1 MKAVL
6 LSSIPLPYH
15 KIGSWSKRYSELLS
29 SKENPFDYV
38 ICPKLDDKLSESGFV
53 KYLYAKRYKPEKL
66 FKVYYRFYYYFFLKQ
81 LLSIIKKEKQL
92 VIQIVDNVKLL
103 NEVHD
108 FLTDKKIRNKCV
120 IIFNSCGYSYYFN
133 PSEGIKFY
141 DKIDHMI
148 YSTNEAYQFEMN
160 RYSYITSKVSIIP
173 NGIDS
178 IGFHK
183 LTNVEKIKE
192 KQKIGFNDK
201 KVVLWLSQDRKKK
214 GLHILIEAWKNSNL
228 MNSNEYVLL
237 IIGTSKVA
245 IEDNINF
252 LGKIP
257 NNLLPK
263 YYQCSDYYLFTTLF
277 HEGFG
282 LSIAEAIKC
291 GTTCFTSNIAP
302 MKEVVKDGKLSYLVD
317 NPNKV
322 SSWLD
327 VLNKIGE
334 KKIQKIDIDK
344 TELDELYSLKKWSES
359 MSEIV
364 LQEKN
369 KKNIYS

>member
-183 LTNVEKIKE
+183 LTNVEKIISIGTVSVYPDNTTIPFEE
-192 KQKIGFNDK
+192 KNIWKGYPQEDNAPYGIAKRIMHTHSLSYRKQYNFNSIMMILTNLYGPGDNFNKDTSHVIAALIRRFYEAKKIM
-201 KVVLWLSQDRKKK
+201 KKK
-214 GLHILIEAWKNSNL
+214 
-228 MNSNEYVLL
+228 
-237 IIGTSKVA
+237 
-245 IEDNINF
+245 
-252 LGKIP
+252 
-257 NNLLPK
+257 
-263 YYQCSDYYLFTTLF
+263 
-277 HEGFG
+277 
-282 LSIAEAIKC
+282 
-291 GTTCFTSNIAP
+291 
-302 MKEVVKDGKLSYLVD
+302 
-317 NPNKV
+317 
-322 SSWLD
+322 
-327 VLNKIGE
+327 
-334 KKIQKIDIDK
+334 
-344 TELDELYSLKKWSES
+344 
-359 MSEIV
+359 
-364 LQEKN
+364 
-369 KKNIYS
+369 